1 MAIKQTET
9 GIPYGPCAFNALKCR
24 VLDQDIKNF
33 PDGVF
38 DRKLHNYLQK
48 HISRVD
54 YLYCNYDEDAC
65 WIQVEG
71 LDEEQDRENLGIA
84 GVVIHDDRKRLY
96 WSYQNPKYQGDS
108 SDVEAGGSWIP
119 KWGICDDPE
128 QLLMIVETFLTTGTA
143 WEGCRWVITE
153 GD

>member
-1 MAIKQTET
+1 MTEKQTET
-9 GIPYGPCAFNALKCR
+9 GIPYGACRFNDLR
-24 VLDQDIKNF
+24 VRILDQNRRNF

-38 DRKLHNYLQK
+38 DRKLHDYLKK
-48 HISRVD
+48 HLPQVGF
-54 YLYCNYDEDAC
+54 LYCNYDEDAC

-71 LDEEQDRENLGIA
+71 LDQEQDRVELGIA
-84 GVVIHDDRKRLY
+84 GVVIHNEPKRLY
-96 WSYQNPKYQGDS
+96 WSYQNPKYQGDN

-128 QLLMIVETFLTTGTA
+128 QLLRIIEVFLTTGTA
-143 WEGCRWVITE
+143 WEGCQWAITE